1 MDKAIDGSIKVGKQA
16 FSILK
21 QVVAQF
27 KNRTYDDLGYFSR
40 NMIITGAAVGGAS
53 LVILIAGA
61 IAKLGF
67 ITGQTVIP
75 TSLVSGILVCGIGM
89 VSMGQA
95 AIAIEN
101 SQDDDS
107 RVEQMPDVQQEVQD
121 DASQDYE
128 DNLGDELSDLF
139 GDDDDTETFDVVDGT
154 GDPEDEPEDSY
165 NWGNNG
171 GNEDP
176 VEEIPEAQSPEEA
189 LSNVKENQIL
199 SRHNLIENM
208 LPFFPKNT
216 PDFADMREID
226 AQSEQFQTLETV
238 TVKAIANVMQ
248 TEIEDV
254 PTRLEK
260 AEEGLFSYRL
270 RFKRINSLNTDSK
283 KQALADEF
291 VNYIRE
297 NPKDY
302 TIQAE
307 VELDGD
313 FFVVTVNKGATKVVT
328 IGDVLQNRDNREFFE
343 DEKHRIPLIVGL
355 DDIGQ
360 VILDDAKPFD
370 TMMICGKPR
379 SGKSWYVFN
388 ILLSMMAF
396 NSPEDVQFVI
406 VDPKKANLFF
416 KLQLLPHVIGIH
428 DDKNILEIM
437 DDIIE
442 NEGERRKK
450 LLMDNEC
457 DDIWG
462 LRKKGIKLPILYLV
476 IDEVITVTNN
486 LKNKDPKLEKEF
498 NQKLQVLISEL
509 PYVGIR
515 LIFVPHRATGIV
527 NKTNRTLLQ
536 FITAVRADKDVV
548 EEALGVTKW
557 TRQLTMPGDMAVQV
571 QTRRDPFYA
580 RGPAIATSDEET
592 AKIMVGI
599 AKAYYKLGVEESDL
613 KKTLTIAYNRNEDEI
628 RQKLR
633 GDIIQYDASRVLNDD
648 DLDSGRYSQDN
659 QRDNQQRN
667 IQSQQSEN
675 NDEDLEFDTEFNGQS
690 DNRESQTNQ
699 VDNEYDQQV
708 GRYDIQEP
716 VRRQQPAREQQP
728 APRQLGRMMSNAGY
742 SRPVASQTVNRSTN
756 NGNNGNDHW
765 TSSTSD
771 DVFDIDAEI
780 PDELDFDTDD
790 EIDIQ
795 DV

>member
-139 GDDDDTETFDVVDGT
+139 GDDDTETFDTVDGT
-154 GDPEDEPEDSY
+154 GDLEDEPEDPY

-171 GNEDP
+171 GDEDP

-270 RFKRINSLNTDSK
+270 RFKRINSLNTDAK

-343 DEKHRIPLIVGL
+343 DEKHKIPLIVGL

-450 LLMDNEC
+450 LLMNNEC

-667 IQSQQSEN
+667 IQGQQSEN

>member
-139 GDDDDTETFDVVDGT
+139 GDDDTETFDTVDGT
-154 GDPEDEPEDSY
+154 GDLEDEPEDPY

-171 GNEDP
+171 GDEDP

-343 DEKHRIPLIVGL
+343 DEKHKIPLIVGL

-450 LLMDNEC
+450 LLMNNEC

-667 IQSQQSEN
+667 IQGQQSEN

>member
-139 GDDDDTETFDVVDGT
+139 GDDDDTETFGVVDGT

-176 VEEIPEAQSPEEA
+176 VEEIPEAQSLEEA

-270 RFKRINSLNTDSK
+270 RFKRINSLNTDAK

-343 DEKHRIPLIVGL
+343 DEKHKIPLIVGL

-690 DNRESQTNQ
+690 DNRESQTDQ

-708 GRYDIQEP
+708 ERYDIQEP

-765 TSSTSD
+765 TSSTSN